1 MTPARKEP
9 DLGTYVGRVAA
20 RIRKL
25 REKARMSVEEFAGRV
40 SKEAGTTISIS
51 TAYGWE
57 NGNNTPNLKML
68 PAIASA
74 LGVRKARNVLP
85 DE

>member
-1 MTPARKEP
+1 MAPARKEP
-9 DLGTYVGRVAA
+9 DLSTYTGRIAA

-25 REKARMSVEEFAGRV
+25 RQRSNLSVTEFAAIV
-40 SKEAGTTISIS
+40 SDKSGTTVSTS

-68 PAIASA
+68 PAIAAA
-74 LGVRKARNVLP
+74 LGVKKARNVLP
-85 DE
+85 NE